1 MGLLNLLFG
10 NKSEAINI
18 YLEKNAVLLDVRSN
32 DEFSQGHLP
41 GALHIPLQE
50 LEYRVEEILKLK
62 KPVIAYCASGARS
75 DRATNFLKLN
85 KIDAI
90 NGGGINSLRSTL
102 KH

>member
-41 GALHIPLQE
+41 GALHIP
-50 LEYRVEEILKLK
+50 
-62 KPVIAYCASGARS
+62 
-75 DRATNFLKLN
+75 
-85 KIDAI
+85 
-90 NGGGINSLRSTL
+90 
-102 KH
+102 